1 MASPGSSSTSP
12 RTRCGLPAPRSRSSS
27 SGSCRSPRS
36 WGPLRTSPCRSPT
49 RPSARSPG
57 SKRARRS
64 ARSTAICSS
73 VRRSRCMGER
83 DSGLWVPPGGS
94 ADPGPQAVPEPPPA
108 PEPPLEMPSPE
119 ELAEQ
124 LRRLKASDVVLSLI
138 PTLAQVAW
146 AKLDPELRDLTEAR
160 VAIDAIRAL
169 VPVLDGVAPPEVTR
183 DLQQLVTNLQLAY
196 ASAADDRAGDAS
208 RTPEPG

>member
-1 MASPGSSSTSP
+1 
-12 RTRCGLPAPRSRSSS
+12 
-27 SGSCRSPRS
+27 
-36 WGPLRTSPCRSPT
+36 
-49 RPSARSPG
+49 
-57 SKRARRS
+57 
-64 ARSTAICSS
+64 
-73 VRRSRCMGER
+73 
-83 DSGLWVPPGGS
+83 
-94 ADPGPQAVPEPPPA
+94 
-108 PEPPLEMPSPE
+108 MPSPE

-138 PTLAQVAW
+138 PTLAQLAW

-196 ASAADDRAGDAS
+196 ASAADEERAAEPEAAS
-208 RTPEPG
+208 PPDDPEMADEASEPAG

>member
-1 MASPGSSSTSP
+1 MA
-12 RTRCGLPAPRSRSSS
+12 
-27 SGSCRSPRS
+27 
-36 WGPLRTSPCRSPT
+36 
-49 RPSARSPG
+49 
-57 SKRARRS
+57 
-64 ARSTAICSS
+64 
-73 VRRSRCMGER
+73 ER
-83 DSGLWVPPGGS
+83 DSGIWVPPGGS
-94 ADPGPQAVPEPPPA
+94 ADRAEPPPQQPA
-108 PEPPLEMPSPE
+108 AEQQLPSPE

-169 VPVLDGVAPPEVTR
+169 VPVLEGVAPADVSR

-196 ASAADDRAGDAS
+196 ASAADEQLDAS
-208 RTPEPG
+208 RE